1 MTPATKLVP
10 LYRRPAELG
19 RRAVGVVAEFGIKA
33 YGAAAALSAALSDS
47 ETAGGKAYD
56 AVHAVP
62 NLRQR
67 WDEAQYVVDHREQ
80 IQTTLDYVNANAPD
94 ASQLETAARASSE
107 TLGQITTTYGEVN
120 QAWDSV
126 KSIRPTNVLDTLP
139 AAKDHLQA
147 AWSQKPGLDSIQQ
160 LADKAEGVAPFLR
173 QVGSL
178 DIDFARVYGEL
189 LSVLDNFA
197 SDEIVGTVSVMVFA
211 VVLAWVLG
219 LAAGFWA
226 RRGRPGIVVST
237 VQRLGVRAFPRWYAR
252 NLEHALGS
260 SVYAVA
266 RRRIQH
272 DLVADPAGFLDQ
284 AAYEELERHF
294 RRAGAGPA
302 PR

>member
-1 MTPATKLVP
+1 MTTATTQVP
-10 LYRRPAELG
+10 LFRRPAEVG

-62 NLRQR
+62 NLKQR
-67 WDEAQYVVDHREQ
+67 WDEAQYLIDHRRQ

-94 ASQLETAARASSE
+94 ATQLETAARQSSE
-107 TLGQITTTYGEVN
+107 ALGRITTTYGEVN
-120 QAWDSV
+120 QAWDSI

-139 AAKDHLQA
+139 AAKDHLQT
-147 AWSQKPGLDSIQQ
+147 AWSSKPGLESIQD
-160 LADKAEGVAPFLR
+160 LTARAEGVAPFLR

-197 SDEIVGTVSVMVFA
+197 SDEIVGTVSVMVLA

-252 NLEHALGS
+252 NLEQALGT
-260 SVYAVA
+260 SVYGVA
-266 RRRIQH
+266 RRRIQA
-272 DLVADPAGFLDQ
+272 DIVADPARVLDR

-294 RRAGAGPA
+294 RRAGAEPA
-302 PR
+302 TR